1 MKVKDI
7 MTKDVITFK
16 PDDTLHRALM
26 VFTKR
31 RISGAPVVE
40 GDELIGLITELDII
54 KVLDIYMPRIH
65 FTSVPHFFLVLA
77 GLKSKSKTTE
87 LKKKIMAASKLRVD
101 SFMTKKPVIIGKD
114 ADIMEA
120 ARLIDTYKVNR
131 IPVIDENRLVGILTR
146 NDIIRAVARLDVDL
160 IKLKMKG
167 KGK

>member
-16 PDDTLHRALM
+16 PDDTLHKALM

-40 GDELIGLITELDII
+40 DDKLMGLVTELDII
-54 KVLDIYMPRIH
+54 KVLDIYMPKIH

-87 LKKKIMAASKLRVD
+87 LNKKIMAASRLRVD
-101 SFMTKKPVIIGKD
+101 SFMTKQPVIIGKD
-114 ADIMEA
+114 ADMMEA

-131 IPVIDENRLVGILTR
+131 IPVIDEDKLVGILTR
-146 NDIIRAVARLDVDL
+146 NDIINAVARLDVDL

>member
-16 PDDTLHRALM
+16 PDDTLHKALM
-26 VFTKR
+26 VFTKS

-40 GDELIGLITELDII
+40 NGKMVGLITELDII

-87 LKKKIMAASKLRVD
+87 LKKKIKAASKLSVD
-101 SFMTKKPVIIGKD
+101 SFMTKQPVIIGKD

-131 IPVIDENRLVGILTR
+131 IPVIEDEKVVGIVTR
-146 NDIIRAVARLDVDL
+146 NDIIGAVARLDVDL
-160 IKLKMKG
+160 MKLKTKS
-167 KGK
+167 K

>member
-1 MKVKDI
+1 MKVKEI
-7 MTKDVITFK
+7 MTKEVITFK

-31 RISGAPVVE
+31 GISGAPVVDGE
-40 GDELIGLITELDII
+40 KLLGLVTELDII

-87 LKKKIMAASKLRVD
+87 LKKKIIAASKLRVD
-101 SFMTKKPVIIGKD
+101 SFMTKQPVIIDKN

-131 IPVIDENRLVGILTR
+131 IPVMEEGKLVGILTR
-146 NDIIRAVARLDVDL
+146 NDIIKAVARLDLDL
-160 IKLKMKG
+160 IKMKP
-167 KGK
+167 KCK

>member
-16 PDDTLHRALM
+16 PDDTLHKALM
-26 VFTKR
+26 VFTKK

-101 SFMTKKPVIIGKD
+101 SFMTKQPVIIGKD

-131 IPVIDENRLVGILTR
+131 IPVLYENKLVGILTR
-146 NDIIRAVARLDVDL
+146 NDIIKAVARLDIDL
-160 IKLKMKG
+160 IKMKAKG
-167 KGK
+167 K